1 MTGLS
6 RREALWWAQD
16 YAYASRAWFGS
27 HLGAPH
33 PGRFADGSARPV
45 MVVPG
50 VYENWRFLRPLI
62 LGLHAAGHPVH
73 VLPEL
78 GHNIRPIDEGALALR
93 RYLEGHDLRGV
104 AVVAH
109 SKGGLIGKLAMANEL
124 AQEARIAVVV
134 AICTPFAGARRARY
148 LPWPGMHSLLPGDPS
163 LVELAAA
170 QAVNARVVSLYG
182 TFDPHIPEGSEL
194 AGATNIELPVAGH
207 FRILAQPETL
217 SAVLAAIA

>member
-6 RREALWWAQD
+6 RREALWWAED
-16 YAYASRAWFGS
+16 YAYASRVWLGS
-27 HLGAPH
+27 HV
-33 PGRFADGSARPV
+33 GRADPERYAAGTGRPV
-45 MVVPG
+45 VIVPG
-50 VYENWRFLRPLI
+50 VYESWRFLRPLI

-78 GHNIRPIDEGALALR
+78 GHNIRPIAEGAQSLR
-93 RYLEGHDLRGV
+93 RYLEEHGLRGV

-109 SKGGLIGKLAMANEL
+109 SKGGLIGKLAMTSEL

-170 QAVNARVVSLYG
+170 QAVNSRVVSLYG
-182 TFDPHIPEGSEL
+182 TFDPHVPEGSEL
-194 AGATNIELPVAGH
+194 AGATNIALPVTGH

-217 SAVLAAIA
+217 SAVLAAIT